1 MACTQTQLKR
11 GDRERAKTTQ
21 ECGVRGIDAAVVGDA
36 PNTWGWMDGWMGK
49 ARKEVDGGG

>member
-36 PNTWGWMDGWMGK
+36 PNTWGWMDGEGK
-49 ARKEVDGGG
+49 EGSGWRWL